1 MNLQALRDQYDNAY
15 IDASD
20 KIKSFDFNCLI
31 NANVNIVIEA
41 ESFDEA
47 YEKLLKKE
55 FKNIDVD
62 LNDVT
67 EIVEMIDYDE

>member
-20 KIKSFDFNCLI
+20 MIKSFDFNCLI

-47 YEKLLKKE
+47 YEKLLNKE
-55 FKNIDVD
+55 FRNIDVD

>member
-55 FKNIDVD
+55 FRNIDLD

>member
-31 NANVNIVIEA
+31 NANVNVVIEA

>member
-67 EIVEMIDYDE
+67 EIVEMIDYNE

>member
-62 LNDVT
+62 MNDVT

>member
-15 IDASD
+15 IDASE

>member
-47 YEKLLKKE
+47 YEKLLNKE